1 MNTVF
6 LIYLVLLQF
15 PSAIFSNFNCMSLSQ
30 LLSDLS
36 LHISYFMLLK

>member
-15 PSAIFSNFNCMSLSQ
+15 PSAIFPNFNCTRLSH

-36 LHISYFMLLK
+36 LSISYFMLLK